1 MKHIAQKLTFL
12 FLLWAVAFATD
23 PRLRQKKA
31 GSRRRWR
38 QDGSTVEKKENLEH
52 IPFQANL
59 DICLTMSFSLEGE

>member
-12 FLLWAVAFATD
+12 FLFWAVAFATD
-23 PRLRQKKA
+23 TQAQTKKA
-31 GSRRRWR
+31 DSRRRWR
-38 QDGSTVEKKENLEH
+38 QDGSIVEKKENLEH